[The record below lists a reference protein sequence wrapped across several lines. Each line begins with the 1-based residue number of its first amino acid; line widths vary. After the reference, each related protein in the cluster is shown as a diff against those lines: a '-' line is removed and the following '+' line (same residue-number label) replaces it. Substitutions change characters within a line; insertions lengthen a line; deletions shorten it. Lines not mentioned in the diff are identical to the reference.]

1 MFESFLLPETVIRE
15 DGTGPELRLESA
27 QGRSLLLTLGITRI
41 IEQQSLDLSIWGS
54 ADRANWGQKPLLSF
68 PQKFYCGTY
77 KLLLDLS
84 QNPGVQYLQAR
95 WKVNRWGY
103 SDQKP
108 LFGLYVFVEEAR
120 VPAQMAGSEPEVR
133 LAARAGR
140 AS

>member
-1 MFESFLLPETVIRE
+1 VFESFLLPEAVIRE

-27 QGRSLLLTLGITRI
+27 QGRLLLLTLGITRI

-54 ADRANWGQKPLLSF
+54 ADKAKWGQRPLLSF

-77 KLLLDLS
+77 KMLLDLHEH
-84 QNPGVQYLQAR
+84 PEVQYLQAR

-108 LFGLYVFVEEAR
+108 LFGLYVFVEEAK
-120 VPAQMAGSEPEVR
+120 A
-133 LAARAGR
+133 LARTA
-140 AS
+140 